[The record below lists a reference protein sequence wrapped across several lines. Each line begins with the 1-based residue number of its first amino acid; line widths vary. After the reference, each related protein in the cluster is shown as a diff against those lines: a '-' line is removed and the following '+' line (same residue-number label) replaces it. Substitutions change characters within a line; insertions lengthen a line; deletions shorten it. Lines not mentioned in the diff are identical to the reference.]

1 MYAVIIPVKNEE
13 QYIGNTL
20 NALCQQTLKPTD
32 IIIVDDNS
40 NDDTRKIASSYES
53 VTVIH
58 SGLPDENHLVDDKIG
73 AVVAEGIRYIQS
85 LNKNYDYILLLCI
98 VFPLWDL
105 HMIIIQNYMNMKYFE
120 LISLTSIFYT
130 F

>member
-73 AVVAEGIRYIQS
+73 AVVAVLIQLKTCGCVS
-85 LNKNYDYILLLCI
+85 NTLRTGFTTGTCAAAGAKAGVLAIKEQKNHRFYLL
-98 VFPLWDL
+98 
-105 HMIIIQNYMNMKYFE
+105 E
-120 LISLTSIFYT
+120 
-130 F
+130 